1 MHAVRLQPRS
11 EFRQCSCVWLAQWV
25 GGPQCCIHVCGWSVC
40 VWSVVAQDGKVY
52 ACGEATNGQ
61 LGLGLSSGSVAVCG
75 WLSGWVVHSVV
86 YTCVCVCVC
95 VVCSDTGW
103 QGVCVR

>member
-1 MHAVRLQPRS
+1 
-11 EFRQCSCVWLAQWV
+11 
-25 GGPQCCIHVCGWSVC
+25 

-52 ACGEATNGQ
+52 ACGEATNGR
-61 LGLGLSSGSVAVCG
+61 LGLGLSSGSVAVCVAGSVGG
-75 WLSGWVVHSVV
+75 WSTVL
-86 YTCVCVCVC
+86 YTRVCVCVC